1 MQQVW
6 GTLKKTL
13 SITEVNRTL
22 LLIIISLVIFAI
34 NPFFYTLA
42 NLRLVVIWGSIY
54 SLMAL
59 GQMLYLIPGG
69 MDLSFGGVICISNV
83 MAALLI
89 KWAHLN
95 TWLAVAAVLALGALI
110 GLSTGLFSNFFSPP
124 FRFILPV
131 FIFTIMLSFVLT
143 GIARIVTG
151 AFPIYDLGFAYDH
164 IAKSTV
170 GPIPIVFVYLLV
182 VLLIFVFFFYLRP
195 FGWRLYS
202 VGLDDVVSKKAGI
215 NVHRVRLLACMFGTL
230 IQAFVGILVGSYLD
244 EGSVLIGPP
253 YLLYIIAGAFIGGIS
268 LAGGEGSPFG
278 AILGGF
284 TVYMI
289 QDVIVIL
296 AVSAFWQEVVIGLF
310 LLFFVVFEFLRRRRA
325 AGILL

>member
-6 GTLKKTL
+6 GALKKTL

-215 NVHRVRLLACMFGTL
+215 NVHRVRLLACMFGAL

>member
-1 MQQVW
+1 MQKVW